1 MTSIYLENKE
11 FKELD
16 INPNYFIS
24 ADGAVFS
31 QFAKKLL
38 KPFYRGVQG
47 KLYPYV
53 CIYYQG
59 KQRKF
64 AVHRLVY
71 HTWVHPLSKGQ
82 QVNHKDDNVNNCH
95 YTNLYVGTQ
104 KDNIGDCVANEHRVG
119 NVFYLTLFDKLLNKV
134 ISFCPARN
142 FITYSGHTNKSGS
155 LNKFFSKHW
164 FKKRYEIL
172 EFKRIKNLDEL
183 KGVTTNGDE
192 CNHVG

>member
-1 MTSIYLENKE
+1 MT
-11 FKELD
+11 
-16 INPNYFIS
+16 
-24 ADGAVFS
+24 V
-31 QFAKKLL
+31 KLME
-38 KPFYRGVQG
+38 
-47 KLYPYV
+47 
-53 CIYYQG
+53 
-59 KQRKF
+59 KF
-64 AVHRLVY
+64 A
-71 HTWVHPLSKGQ
+71 PKISININAMNKM
-82 QVNHKDDNVNNCH
+82 KE
-95 YTNLYVGTQ
+95 YVRQSDLEIGWLGTSR
-104 KDNIGDCVANEHRVG
+104 RVG

-142 FITYSGHTNKSGS
+142 FIAYSGHTNKSGS